1 MPEGLFKPLVYEPA
15 RHLIRLATDRTY
27 RVHSL
32 LASRFATTPRF
43 SPCRARLYGWD
54 LAIPDAASFLSAHRE
69 IFVERIYAFPFVGE
83 APRILDL
90 GANIGLSVLFFK
102 QLYPQAAIM
111 ALEADPDIFRYLQQN
126 VHGNGFRDVELVN
139 RAAWFE
145 EGTVSF
151 RHEGAD
157 GGFVASADGG
167 GERRVEAVD
176 VAAILRERHF
186 DFLKMDIE
194 GAEEFILPSCTD
206 SLANIGHIF
215 VEYHSR
221 PGRRQCL
228 QELVDVFSR
237 TGHRIHIHS
246 LHPSPSPFTEL
257 DVRAGFDMQLN
268 IFAWKEPC

>member
-1 MPEGLFKPLVYEPA
+1 MPDGLFKPLVYEPA
-15 RHLIRLATDRTY
+15 RHLTRLATDRAY
-27 RVHSL
+27 RAHSV
-32 LASRFATTPRF
+32 LASRFASTPRF

-69 IFVERIYAFPFVGE
+69 IFVERIYAFPFAGG

-90 GANIGLSVLFFK
+90 GANIGLSALFFK
-102 QLYPQAAIM
+102 QLYPQAAIT
-111 ALEADPDIFRYLQQN
+111 ALEADPDIFRYLEQN

-139 RAAWFE
+139 RAAWCE

-151 RHEGAD
+151 HHEGAD
-157 GGFVASADGG
+157 GGFVAPAGAEDA
-167 GERRVEAVD
+167 RRVEAVD
-176 VAAILRERHF
+176 VAVLLRQRQF

-194 GAEEFILPSCTD
+194 GAEEFVLPACVD
-206 SLANIGHIF
+206 SLANVGRIF

-228 QELVDVFSR
+228 HELLEVLGR

-246 LHPSPSPFTEL
+246 LHPAPSPFTEP